1 MNPKDFIKIHE
12 NNVDDPLVIIY
23 KEAPNT
29 SKPQVNDFMDYL
41 EEISKKKDFHIII
54 DLSDTKP
61 PSADVR
67 ATLKLRFEKLNHKII
82 SYQVYIGT
90 NILLKIAAKFVGA
103 SLGLRNFITQD
114 SIELAID
121 HIKRKF

>member
-41 EEISKKKDFHIII
+41 EEISKKKRLPYYHRPFRYK
-54 DLSDTKP
+54 T
-61 PSADVR
+61 A
-67 ATLKLRFEKLNHKII
+67 
-82 SYQVYIGT
+82 QC
-90 NILLKIAAKFVGA
+90 
-103 SLGLRNFITQD
+103 
-114 SIELAID
+114 
-121 HIKRKF
+121 